1 VNDRVNDKAQEFTVV
16 GAGMAGAFLALSLGR
31 QGHAVT
37 VYDRRPDPR
46 VTASAVTSM
55 NLGLSRRGLAA
66 LDRLGLSE
74 EVRRHVMPM
83 RGRLLHN
90 VDGGLRFSA
99 YGEGGIL
106 AIQRQDLSALLV
118 EAACREPGVRF
129 VFDTRCTSVDREL
142 PSASFV
148 DRDGQSFVVK
158 PDVVVG
164 ADGAFSV
171 VRRFMHHDQRAEFS
185 QTYLEWGWRELHIP
199 AGHGGRHRMA
209 DDVFHLWPRGD
220 IMMFAHPNQD
230 GSFTCS
236 IVLPFTGTHG
246 FDSLRTAADVE
257 ALFRTH
263 FPDVLPLVPD
273 LGETFLRQPTFNLV
287 TVSTAPWTYEGN
299 VVLIG
304 DACHA
309 VYPFLAQ
316 GMNSAFED
324 ALELTDSLAG
334 HDGDTP
340 AALARYYARRKENTD
355 ALATMS
361 HRNFAELRDT
371 VRSPAVRL
379 EQACDAVLEKVLGRR
394 WMPLHAMV
402 TSTTIPYAQA
412 MRRAGRQHRVLKRV
426 GIAALA
432 AAAGVLARRLRR

>member
-1 VNDRVNDKAQEFTVV
+1 MEFTIV

-31 QGHAVT
+31 QGHVVT

-46 VTASAVTSM
+46 GATVAVTSM

-74 EVRRHVMPM
+74 EVTRLVVPM

-90 VDGGLRFSA
+90 VDAGPRFSP
-99 YGEGGIL
+99 YGDGGIL

-118 EAACREPGVRF
+118 DAACREPGVRF
-129 VFDTRCTSVDREL
+129 VFETRCTGLDRDR
-142 PSASFV
+142 PSATFEGPDGRSFEV
-148 DRDGQSFVVK
+148 R

-164 ADGAFSV
+164 ADGAFSA
-171 VRRFMHHDQRAEFS
+171 VRRFMHHELRAEFS
-185 QTYLEWGWRELHIP
+185 QSYLEWGWRELHIP
-199 AGHGGRHRMA
+199 AAADGNHRMA

-220 IMMFAHPNQD
+220 TMMFAHPNRD

-236 IVLPFTGTHG
+236 CVLPFHGPDG
-246 FDSLRTAADVE
+246 FDSLRTPSDVE
-257 ALFRTH
+257 ALFRRE
-263 FPDVLPLVPD
+263 FPDVLALVPG
-273 LGETFLRQPTFNLV
+273 LGEAFLRRPTFNLV
-287 TVSTAPWTYEGN
+287 TVSTAPWTYEGK
-299 VVLIG
+299 VALIG

-324 ALELTDSLAG
+324 ALELTDSLAR
-334 HDGDTP
+334 HPTDP
-340 AALARYYARRKENTD
+340 AAALARYYARRKPNTD
-355 ALATMS
+355 ALAAMS

-379 EQACDAVLEKVLGRR
+379 ERACDTLLEKVLRHR

-402 TSTTIPYAQA
+402 TNTTIPYLQAQH
-412 MRRAGRQHRVLKRV
+412 RASRQHRILKVL
-426 GIAALA
+426 GAAALS
-432 AAAGVLARRLRR
+432 AGAVAVGRRLRR

>member
-1 VNDRVNDKAQEFTVV
+1 MEFTIV

-31 QGHAVT
+31 QGHVVT

-46 VTASAVTSM
+46 EAASAVTSM

-66 LDRLGLSE
+66 LDSLGLSE
-74 EVRRHVMPM
+74 EVRRLVVPM
-83 RGRLLHN
+83 RGRMLHN
-90 VDGGLRFSA
+90 TDGGLRFSA

-118 EAACREPGVRF
+118 DAASRELTVRF
-129 VFDTRCTSVDREL
+129 VFDTRCTGVDRDL

-148 DRDGQSFVVK
+148 DPDGRALVVK

-164 ADGAFSV
+164 ADGAFSA
-171 VRRFMHHDQRAEFS
+171 VRRAMHHDQRAEFS
-185 QTYLEWGWRELHIP
+185 QSYLEWGWRELHIP
-199 AGHGGRHRMA
+199 AADGGAHRMA

-220 IMMFAHPNQD
+220 IMMFAHPNRD

-236 IVLPFTGTHG
+236 CVLPFHGPHG
-246 FDSLRTAADVE
+246 FDSLRTEADVE
-257 ALFRTH
+257 SLFRTH
-263 FPDVLPLVPD
+263 FPDVLPLVPG
-273 LGETFLRQPTFNLV
+273 LGEEFLRRPTFNLV
-287 TVSTAPWTYEGN
+287 TVSTAPWTHEGK
-299 VVLIG
+299 VALIG

-324 ALELTDSLAG
+324 ALELTDSLIR
-334 HDGDTP
+334 HPVNTT
-340 AALARYYARRKENTD
+340 AALTRYYTLRKPNTD

-379 EQACDAVLEKVLGRR
+379 ERAVDSVLERLLRHR
-394 WMPLHAMV
+394 WMPLHALV
-402 TSTTIPYAQA
+402 TNTTVPYAKALQ
-412 MRRAGRQHRVLKRV
+412 RATRQHRILKYSGAV
-426 GIAALA
+426 VASATAVALF
-432 AAAGVLARRLRR
+432 RRLRR

>member
-1 VNDRVNDKAQEFTVV
+1 MEFTVV

-31 QGHAVT
+31 QGHTVT

-46 VTASAVTSM
+46 ETASAVTSM

-66 LDRLGLSE
+66 LDHLGLSD
-74 EVRRHVMPM
+74 EVTRLVVPM
-83 RGRLLHN
+83 RGRMLHN
-90 VDGGLRFSA
+90 LDGGLRFSA

-118 EAACREPGVRF
+118 DAACREPGVRF
-129 VFDTRCTSVDREL
+129 VFDTRCTGVDRDL
-142 PSASFV
+142 PSVSFV
-148 DRDGQSFVVK
+148 DPNGQPLVVK

-164 ADGAFSV
+164 ADGAFSA
-171 VRRFMHHDQRAEFS
+171 VRRFMQHEQRAEFS
-185 QTYLEWGWRELHIP
+185 QSYLEWGWRELHIP
-199 AGHGGRHRMA
+199 AAPGGTHRMA

-220 IMMFAHPNQD
+220 IMMFAHPNRD

-236 IVLPFTGTHG
+236 CVLPFHG
-246 FDSLRTAADVE
+246 FDSLRTPEDVE
-257 ALFRTH
+257 SLFRAH
-263 FPDVLPLVPD
+263 FPDILPLVPD

-287 TVSTAPWTYEGN
+287 TVSTAPWTYEGK

-324 ALELTDSLAG
+324 ALELTGSIA
-334 HDGDTP
+334 HHPADTT
-340 AALARYYARRKENTD
+340 AALARYYRRRKPNTD
-355 ALATMS
+355 ALAIMS

-379 EQACDAVLEKVLGRR
+379 ERACDTLLEKVLHHR

-402 TSTTIPYAQA
+402 TNTTIPYAQA
-412 MRRAGRQHRVLKRV
+412 QQRATRQHRILTYV
-426 GIAALA
+426 GVAALSTVA
-432 AAAGVLARRLRR
+432 AAVVRRLRRR

>member
-1 VNDRVNDKAQEFTVV
+1 MEFTIV

-31 QGHAVT
+31 QGHVVT

-46 VTASAVTSM
+46 GTSVAVTSM

-66 LDRLGLSE
+66 LDRLGLAE
-74 EVRRHVMPM
+74 DVRRFVVPM

-90 VDGGLRFSA
+90 PDASLRFSS
-99 YGEGGIL
+99 YGDGGIL

-118 EAACREPGVRF
+118 DAALAEPGVRF
-129 VFDTRCTSVDREL
+129 VFDTRCTGVDRDL
-142 PSASFV
+142 PSATFEAP
-148 DRDGQSFVVK
+148 DGQTFKVR

-164 ADGAFSV
+164 ADGAFSA
-171 VRRFMHHDQRAEFS
+171 VRRFMHHELRAEFS
-185 QTYLEWGWRELHIP
+185 QSYLEWGWRELHIP
-199 AGHGGRHRMA
+199 AAADGTHRMA

-220 IMMFAHPNQD
+220 TMMFAHPNRD

-236 IVLPFTGTHG
+236 CVLPFHGPAG
-246 FDSLRTAADVE
+246 FDALRTPSDVE
-257 ALFRTH
+257 SLFRRE
-263 FPDVLPLVPD
+263 FPDVLALVPD
-273 LGETFLRQPTFNLV
+273 LGEKFLERPTFNLV
-287 TVSTAPWTYEGN
+287 TVSTAPWTYEGK
-299 VVLIG
+299 VALIG

-324 ALELTDSLAG
+324 ALELTGSLAA
-334 HDGDTP
+334 HPADP
-340 AALARYYARRKENTD
+340 AAALARYYARRKPNTD

-379 EQACDAVLEKVLGRR
+379 ERACDTVLEKLLRHR

-402 TSTTIPYAQA
+402 TNTTIPYLRAQH
-412 MRRAGRQHRVLKRV
+412 RASRQHRILQVL
-426 GIAALA
+426 GAAALSA
-432 AAAGVLARRLRR
+432 AAAGVGRRLRR

>member
-1 VNDRVNDKAQEFTVV
+1 MEFTIV

-31 QGHAVT
+31 QGHTVT

-46 VTASAVTSM
+46 ETASAVSSM

-74 EVRRHVMPM
+74 EVMRLVVPM
-83 RGRLLHN
+83 HGRMLHN
-90 VDGGLRFSA
+90 LDGGLRFSA
-99 YGEGGIL
+99 YGKGGIL

-118 EAACREPGVRF
+118 DAACRAPGVQF
-129 VFDTRCTSVDREL
+129 VFDTRCTSVDRDL
-142 PSASFV
+142 PSVSFV
-148 DRDGQSFVVK
+148 DPNGQSLVVK

-185 QTYLEWGWRELHIP
+185 QSYLEWGWRELHIP
-199 AGHGGRHRMA
+199 AAADGTHRMA

-220 IMMFAHPNQD
+220 IMMFAHPNRD

-236 IVLPFTGTHG
+236 CVLPYHGAHG

-257 ALFRTH
+257 SMFRTH

-287 TVSTAPWTYEGN
+287 TISTAPWTYEGK

-324 ALELTDSLAG
+324 ALELTDSLA
-334 HDGDTP
+334 HHCANTS
-340 AALARYYARRKENTD
+340 AALTRYYTRRKPNTD

-379 EQACDAVLEKVLGRR
+379 ERACDTLLEKVLHHR

-402 TSTTIPYAQA
+402 TNTTTPYAQA
-412 MRRAGRQHRVLKRV
+412 LHRATRQHRILKYLV
-426 GIAALA
+426 VTAASA
-432 AAAGVLARRLRR
+432 AAAAVVRRLRR

>member
-1 VNDRVNDKAQEFTVV
+1 MEFTIV

-31 QGHAVT
+31 QGHVVT

-46 VTASAVTSM
+46 ETAGAVTSM

-66 LDRLGLSE
+66 LDKLGLSE
-74 EVRRHVMPM
+74 EVRRLVVPM
-83 RGRLLHN
+83 RGRMLHN
-90 VDGGLRFSA
+90 TDGGLRFSA

-118 EAACREPGVRF
+118 DAASRELTVRF
-129 VFDTRCTSVDREL
+129 VFDTRCTGVDRDL
-142 PSASFV
+142 PSVSFV
-148 DRDGQSFVVK
+148 DPDGRALVVK

-171 VRRFMHHDQRAEFS
+171 VRRALHHDQRAEFS
-185 QTYLEWGWRELHIP
+185 QSYLDWGWRELHIP
-199 AGHGGRHRMA
+199 AAGGGAHRMT

-220 IMMFAHPNQD
+220 IMMFAHPNRD

-236 IVLPFTGTHG
+236 CVLPFHGTHG

-257 ALFRTH
+257 SLFRAH
-263 FPDVLPLVPD
+263 FPDVLSLVPD
-273 LGETFLRQPTFNLV
+273 LGEEFLRRPTFNLV
-287 TVSTAPWTYEGN
+287 TVSTAPWIHEGK
-299 VVLIG
+299 VALIG

-324 ALELTDSLAG
+324 ALELTDSLAE
-334 HDGDTP
+334 HP
-340 AALARYYARRKENTD
+340 ANAAAALTRYYTRRKPNTD

-371 VRSPAVRL
+371 VRSPSVRL
-379 EQACDAVLEKVLGRR
+379 ERAADSVLEKVLRHR

-402 TSTTIPYAQA
+402 TNTTVPYAKALQ
-412 MRRAGRQHRVLKRV
+412 RATRQHRILKYSGAV
-426 GIAALA
+426 A
-432 AAAGVLARRLRR
+432 AAATAAAVVRLLRR

>member
-1 VNDRVNDKAQEFTVV
+1 MEFAIV

-46 VTASAVTSM
+46 EMASAVTSM

-66 LDRLGLSE
+66 LDSLGLSE
-74 EVRRHVMPM
+74 EVKRLVVPM
-83 RGRLLHN
+83 HGRMLHN
-90 VDGGLRFSA
+90 LDGGLRFSA

-118 EAACREPGVRF
+118 DAACRVPGVRF
-129 VFDTRCTSVDREL
+129 VFDTRCTGVDRDL
-142 PSASFV
+142 PSVSFV
-148 DRDGQSFVVK
+148 DPDGRSLVVK

-164 ADGAFSV
+164 ADGAFSA
-171 VRRFMHHDQRAEFS
+171 VRRSMHHDQRAEFS
-185 QTYLEWGWRELHIP
+185 QHYLEWGWRELHIP
-199 AGHGGRHRMA
+199 AAADGTHRMA

-220 IMMFAHPNQD
+220 IMMFAHPNRD

-236 IVLPFTGTHG
+236 CVLPFHGTHG
-246 FDSLRTAADVE
+246 FDSLRTPSDVE
-257 ALFRTH
+257 SLFREY
-263 FPDVLPLVPD
+263 FPDVLSLVPD

-287 TVSTAPWTYEGN
+287 TVSTAPWVHEGK

-324 ALELTDSLAG
+324 ALELTASLA
-334 HDGDTP
+334 HHTGDTT
-340 AALARYYARRKENTD
+340 AALARYYTRRKPNTD
-355 ALATMS
+355 ALAAMS

-379 EQACDAVLEKVLGRR
+379 ERACDTLLEKVLRHR

-402 TSTTIPYAQA
+402 TNTTIPYAQA
-412 MRRAGRQHRVLKRV
+412 QHRATRQHRILKYAGASAV
-426 GIAALA
+426 AALTA
-432 AAAGVLARRLRR
+432 AAFRRFRR

>member
-1 VNDRVNDKAQEFTVV
+1 MEFTIV

-31 QGHAVT
+31 QGHTVT

-46 VTASAVTSM
+46 EAASAVTSM

-74 EVRRHVMPM
+74 EVRRLVVPM
-83 RGRLLHN
+83 RGRMLHN
-90 VDGGLRFSA
+90 TEGGLRFSA

-118 EAACREPGVRF
+118 DAASRELTVRF
-129 VFDTRCTSVDREL
+129 VFDTRCTGVDRDL

-148 DRDGQSFVVK
+148 DPDGRALVVK

-164 ADGAFSV
+164 ADGAFSA
-171 VRRFMHHDQRAEFS
+171 VRRAMHHDRRAEFS
-185 QTYLEWGWRELHIP
+185 QSYLEWGWRELHIP
-199 AGHGGRHRMA
+199 AAEGGAHRMA

-220 IMMFAHPNQD
+220 IMMFAHPNRD

-236 IVLPFTGTHG
+236 CVLPFHGPHG
-246 FDSLRTAADVE
+246 FDSLRTEADVE
-257 ALFRTH
+257 SLFREH

-273 LGETFLRQPTFNLV
+273 LGEEFLRRPTFNLI
-287 TVSTAPWTYEGN
+287 TVSTAPWTHEGK
-299 VVLIG
+299 VALIG

-324 ALELTDSLAG
+324 ALELTDSLAR
-334 HDGDTP
+334 HPADTA
-340 AALARYYARRKENTD
+340 AALTRYYTLRKPNTD
-355 ALATMS
+355 ALAAMS

-379 EQACDAVLEKVLGRR
+379 ERAVDSVLERLLRHR

-402 TSTTIPYAQA
+402 TNTTVPYAKALQ
-412 MRRAGRQHRVLKRV
+412 RATRQHRILKYS
-426 GIAALA
+426 GAAIGA
-432 AAAGVLARRLRR
+432 AVAVWLLRRKL

>member
-1 VNDRVNDKAQEFTVV
+1 MEFTIV

-46 VTASAVTSM
+46 EAASAVTSM

-74 EVRRHVMPM
+74 EVRRLVVPM
-83 RGRLLHN
+83 RGRMLH
-90 VDGGLRFSA
+90 DPTGGLRFSA

-106 AIQRQDLSALLV
+106 AIQRQGLSALLV
-118 EAACREPGVRF
+118 DAASRELGVRF
-129 VFDTRCTSVDREL
+129 VFDTRCTGVDRDL
-142 PSASFV
+142 PSVSFV
-148 DRDGQSFVVK
+148 DPDGRALVVK

-164 ADGAFSV
+164 ADGAFSA
-171 VRRFMHHDQRAEFS
+171 VRRAMHHDQRAEFS
-185 QTYLEWGWRELHIP
+185 QSYLDWGWRELHIP
-199 AGHGGRHRMA
+199 AAADGSHRMA

-220 IMMFAHPNQD
+220 IMMFAHPNRD

-236 IVLPFTGTHG
+236 CVLPFHGREG

-257 ALFRTH
+257 SLFRTH
-263 FPDVLPLVPD
+263 FPDVLSLVPD
-273 LGETFLRQPTFNLV
+273 LGEEFLRRPTFNLV
-287 TVSTAPWTYEGN
+287 TVSTAPWTHEGK
-299 VVLIG
+299 VALIG

-324 ALELTDSLAG
+324 ALELTDSLARHPG
-334 HDGDTP
+334 STA
-340 AALARYYARRKENTD
+340 AALTRYYTRRKPNTD
-355 ALATMS
+355 ALASMS

-379 EQACDAVLEKVLGRR
+379 ERAVDSVLERVLRHR

-402 TSTTIPYAQA
+402 TNTTVPYAKALQ
-412 MRRAGRQHRVLKRV
+412 RATRQHRILKYS
-426 GIAALA
+426 GAALA
-432 AAAGVLARRLRR
+432 SAGAAAVLRLLRRR

>member
-1 VNDRVNDKAQEFTVV
+1 VEFTVV

-46 VTASAVTSM
+46 ETASAASSM

-74 EVRRHVMPM
+74 EVTRLVVPM
-83 RGRLLHN
+83 RGRMLHN
-90 VDGGLRFSA
+90 LDGGLRFSA

-118 EAACREPGVRF
+118 DAACREPGVRF
-129 VFDTRCTSVDREL
+129 VFDTRCTG
-142 PSASFV
+142 V
-148 DRDGQSFVVK
+148 DRDLPSVSFTDPNGQPLVVK

-185 QTYLEWGWRELHIP
+185 QHYLEWGWRELHIP
-199 AGHGGRHRMA
+199 AAAGGTHRMA

-220 IMMFAHPNQD
+220 IMMFAHPNRD

-236 IVLPFTGTHG
+236 CVLPFHGPHG

-257 ALFRTH
+257 SLFRTH

-287 TVSTAPWTYEGN
+287 TISTAPWIHEGK
-299 VVLIG
+299 VALIG

-324 ALELTDSLAG
+324 ALELTDSLTHHAAN
-334 HDGDTP
+334 P
-340 AALARYYARRKENTD
+340 SAALARYYTRRKPNTD

-379 EQACDAVLEKVLGRR
+379 ERACDTLLGRLLRHR

-402 TSTTIPYAQA
+402 TNTTVPYAQA
-412 MRRAGRQHRVLKRV
+412 MRRATRQHRILKYLAV
-426 GIAALA
+426 TALSAASA
-432 AAAGVLARRLRR
+432 AAIHRLRR

>member
-1 VNDRVNDKAQEFTVV
+1 MEFTVV
-16 GAGMAGAFLALSLGR
+16 GAGMAGAFLALSLGK

-46 VTASAVTSM
+46 ETASAVTSM

-66 LDRLGLSE
+66 LDRLGLSAD
-74 EVRRHVMPM
+74 VQRLVTPM
-83 RGRLLHN
+83 HGRMLHDL
-90 VDGGLRFSA
+90 DGGLRFSA

-106 AIQRQDLSALLV
+106 AVQRQDLSALLV
-118 EAACREPGVRF
+118 DAASRVPGVRF
-129 VFDTRCTSVDREL
+129 VFGTRCTGVDRDL
-142 PSASFV
+142 PSVSFV
-148 DRDGQSFVVK
+148 DANGQSLVVK

-164 ADGAFSV
+164 ADGAFSA
-171 VRRFMHHDQRAEFS
+171 VRRSMHHDQRAEFS
-185 QTYLEWGWRELHIP
+185 QSYLEWGWRELHIP
-199 AGHGGRHRMA
+199 AAPDGTHRMA
-209 DDVFHLWPRGD
+209 ENVFHLWPRGD
-220 IMMFAHPNQD
+220 VMMFAHPNRD

-236 IVLPFTGTHG
+236 CVMPFHGTHG
-246 FDSLRTAADVE
+246 FDSLHSAADVE
-257 ALFRTH
+257 SLFREH

-273 LGETFLRQPTFNLV
+273 LGETFLRRPTFTLV
-287 TVSTAPWTYEGN
+287 TVSTAPWTHEGK

-324 ALELTDSLAG
+324 ALELTDSLAR
-334 HDGDTP
+334 HATDTT
-340 AALARYYARRKENTD
+340 AALAGYYTRRKPNTD
-355 ALATMS
+355 ALAAMS

-379 EQACDAVLEKVLGRR
+379 ERACDTLLEKVLRQR

-402 TSTTIPYAQA
+402 TNTTIPYAQA
-412 MRRAGRQHRVLKRV
+412 QRRATRQHRILQSL
-426 GIAALA
+426 GAAALA
-432 AAAGVLARRLRR
+432 AVAVTVGRRLRR

>member
-1 VNDRVNDKAQEFTVV
+1 MEFTIV

-31 QGHAVT
+31 QGHVVT

-46 VTASAVTSM
+46 GETVAVTSM

-66 LDRLGLSE
+66 LDRLGLSG
-74 EVRRHVMPM
+74 EVKRFVVPM

-90 VDGGLRFSA
+90 LDGGLRFSA
-99 YGEGGIL
+99 YGDGGIL

-118 EAACREPGVRF
+118 DAAVKEPGVRF
-129 VFDTRCTSVDREL
+129 VFDTRCTAVDREL
-142 PSASFV
+142 PSATFEAPDGRSFTV
-148 DRDGQSFVVK
+148 RS
-158 PDVVVG
+158 DVVVG
-164 ADGAFSV
+164 ADGAFSA
-171 VRRFMHHDQRAEFS
+171 VRRFLQHELRAEFS
-185 QTYLEWGWRELHIP
+185 QNYLEWGWRELHIP
-199 AGHGGRHRMA
+199 AAADGTHRMA
-209 DDVFHLWPRGD
+209 EDVFHLWPRGD
-220 IMMFAHPNQD
+220 TMMFAHPNRD

-236 IVLPFTGTHG
+236 CVLPFHGPAG
-246 FDSLRTAADVE
+246 FDSLRTPSDVE
-257 ALFRTH
+257 SLFHRE
-263 FPDVLPLVPD
+263 FPDVLELVPD
-273 LGETFLRQPTFNLV
+273 VGEAFLSRPTFNLV
-287 TVSTAPWTYEGN
+287 TVSTAPWTYEGK

-324 ALELTDSLAG
+324 ALELTDSLTR
-334 HDGDTP
+334 HPGDP
-340 AALARYYARRKENTD
+340 KAALARYYARRKPNTD

-379 EQACDAVLEKVLGRR
+379 ERACDTLLEKLLRHR

-402 TSTTIPYAQA
+402 TNTTIPYLQAQH
-412 MRRAGRQHRVLKRV
+412 RAARQHRILTAL
-426 GIAALA
+426 GAAALSA
-432 AAAGVLARRLRR
+432 VAVAAGRRLRR

>member
-1 VNDRVNDKAQEFTVV
+1 MDFAIV

-31 QGHAVT
+31 QGHGVT

-46 VTASAVTSM
+46 ETSAAASSM

-66 LDRLGLSE
+66 LDGMGLSE
-74 EVRRHVMPM
+74 EVRRLVVPM
-83 RGRLLHN
+83 RGRMLHN
-90 VDGGLRFSA
+90 PDGGLRLSP

-118 EAACREPGVRF
+118 DGASRVPGVRF
-129 VFDTRCTSVDREL
+129 VFDTRCTG
-142 PSASFV
+142 V
-148 DRDGQSFVVK
+148 DRDLPSVSLVDAAGRSSVVK

-171 VRRFMHHDQRAEFS
+171 VRRAVQHDRRADFAQRH
-185 QTYLEWGWRELHIP
+185 LEWGWREVHVP
-199 AGHGGRHRMA
+199 AAPDGSHRMA

-220 IMMFAHPNQD
+220 VMMFAHPNRD

-236 IVLPFTGTHG
+236 VVLPFHGPHG
-246 FDSLRTAADVE
+246 FDSLRTPADVE
-257 ALFRTH
+257 QLFGTW

-273 LGETFLRQPTFNLV
+273 LGETFLRRPTFTLV
-287 TVSTAPWTYEGN
+287 TISTAPWTYEDK

-316 GMNSAFED
+316 GMNSALED
-324 ALELTDSLAG
+324 ALELTDSLAR
-334 HDGDTP
+334 HPDDP
-340 AALARYYARRKENTD
+340 AAAPERYYARRKPNTD
-355 ALATMS
+355 ALAALS

-379 EQACDAVLEKVLGRR
+379 ERACDTLLERVLRGR
-394 WMPLHAMV
+394 WMPLHSMI
-402 TSTTIPYAQA
+402 TNTTIPYAEA
-412 MRRAGRQHRVLKRV
+412 LRRAARQRRILR
-426 GIAALA
+426 GLGA
-432 AAAGVLARRLRR
+432 AAVSVAAVAAARRP

>member
-1 VNDRVNDKAQEFTVV
+1 MEFTIV

-31 QGHAVT
+31 QGHTVT

-46 VTASAVTSM
+46 ETASAVSSM

-66 LDRLGLSE
+66 LDHLGLSQ
-74 EVRRHVMPM
+74 EVRRLVMPM
-83 RGRLLHN
+83 RGRMLHN
-90 VDGGLRFSA
+90 LDGGLRFSA

-118 EAACREPGVRF
+118 DAACRVPGVRF
-129 VFDTRCTSVDREL
+129 VFDTRCTSVDRDL
-142 PSASFV
+142 PSASFT
-148 DRDGQSFVVK
+148 DSDGQSFLVK

-164 ADGAFSV
+164 ADGVFSV

-185 QTYLEWGWRELHIP
+185 QSYLEWGWRELHIP
-199 AGHGGRHRMA
+199 AAVDGTHRMA

-220 IMMFAHPNQD
+220 IMMFAHPNRD

-236 IVLPFTGTHG
+236 CVLPFHGRHG

-257 ALFRTH
+257 SLFRTH
-263 FPDVLPLVPD
+263 FPDVLPLVTD

-287 TVSTAPWTYEGN
+287 TVSTAPWTYQGN

-324 ALELTDSLAG
+324 ALELTDSLA
-334 HDGDTP
+334 HHPTDTS
-340 AALARYYARRKENTD
+340 AALTRYYTRRKPNTD

-379 EQACDAVLEKVLGRR
+379 ERACDTVLEKLLHHR

-402 TSTTIPYAQA
+402 TNTTIPYALA
-412 MRRAGRQHRVLKRV
+412 LHRATRQHRILKYLAV
-426 GIAALA
+426 AAISAATAGSA
-432 AAAGVLARRLRR
+432 AAIRRLRR

>member
-1 VNDRVNDKAQEFTVV
+1 MEFTVV
-16 GAGMAGAFLALSLGR
+16 GAGMAGAFLALALGR

-46 VTASAVTSM
+46 QTASAASSM

-74 EVRRHVMPM
+74 EVMRLVEPM
-83 RGRLLHN
+83 RGRMLHN
-90 VDGGLRFSA
+90 LDGGLRFSA
-99 YGEGGIL
+99 YGKGGIL
-106 AIQRQDLSALLV
+106 AVQRQDLSALLV
-118 EAACREPGVRF
+118 DAACREPAVRF
-129 VFDTRCTSVDREL
+129 VFDTRCTSVDRDL

-148 DRDGQSFVVK
+148 DSNGQSFVVK

-171 VRRFMHHDQRAEFS
+171 VRQYLHHDQRAEFS
-185 QTYLEWGWRELHIP
+185 QCYLEWGWRELHIP
-199 AGHGGRHRMA
+199 AAEDGTHRMS

-220 IMMFAHPNQD
+220 IMMFAHPNRD

-236 IVLPFTGTHG
+236 CVLPFHGQHG

-257 ALFRTH
+257 SLFRTH

-287 TVSTAPWTYEGN
+287 TISTAPWIFEGK

-304 DACHA
+304 DSCHA

-316 GMNSAFED
+316 GMNSALED
-324 ALELTDSLAG
+324 ALELTDSLA
-334 HDGDTP
+334 HHATDTS
-340 AALARYYARRKENTD
+340 AALTRYFARRKPNTD

-379 EQACDAVLEKVLGRR
+379 ERACDTLLEWLLRHR
-394 WMPLHAMV
+394 WMPLHAMI
-402 TSTTIPYAQA
+402 TNTTIPYAQA
-412 MRRAGRQHRVLKRV
+412 LHRTTRQHSILKYLV
-426 GIAALA
+426 VTALA
-432 AAAGVLARRLRR
+432 AASAALVRQFRR

>member
-1 VNDRVNDKAQEFTVV
+1 VEFTIV

-31 QGHAVT
+31 QGHVVT

-46 VTASAVTSM
+46 GTTVSVTSM

-66 LDRLGLSE
+66 LDRLGLAE
-74 EVRRHVMPM
+74 DVKRFVVPM

-90 VDGGLRFSA
+90 LDAGLRFSP
-99 YGEGGIL
+99 YGDGGIL

-118 EAACREPGVRF
+118 DAALEEPGVRF
-129 VFDTRCTSVDREL
+129 VFDTRCTGVDRDL
-142 PSASFV
+142 PSATFEAP
-148 DRDGQSFVVK
+148 DGQSLTVR

-164 ADGAFSV
+164 ADGAFSA
-171 VRRFMHHDQRAEFS
+171 VRRFMHHELRAEFS
-185 QTYLEWGWRELHIP
+185 QSYLEWGWRELHIP
-199 AGHGGRHRMA
+199 AAADGSHRMA

-220 IMMFAHPNQD
+220 TMMFAHPNRD

-236 IVLPFTGTHG
+236 CVLPFHGPAG
-246 FDSLRTAADVE
+246 FDALRTAADVE
-257 ALFRTH
+257 SLFRRE
-263 FPDVLPLVPD
+263 FPDVLALVPD
-273 LGETFLRQPTFNLV
+273 LGEAFLRRPTFTLV
-287 TVSTAPWTYEGN
+287 TVSTAPWTYEGK
-299 VVLIG
+299 VALIG

-324 ALELTDSLAG
+324 ALELTGSLAC
-334 HDGDTP
+334 HPTDP
-340 AALARYYARRKENTD
+340 AAALARYYARRKPNTD

-379 EQACDAVLEKVLGRR
+379 ERACDTVLEKVLRHR

-402 TSTTIPYAQA
+402 TNTTIPYLQAQH
-412 MRRAGRQHRVLKRV
+412 RATRQHRVLKFL
-426 GIAALA
+426 GAAALSA
-432 AAAGVLARRLRR
+432 AAVGVGHRLRR

>member
-1 VNDRVNDKAQEFTVV
+1 VEFTIV

-31 QGHAVT
+31 QGHVVT

-46 VTASAVTSM
+46 ETASAVTSM

-74 EVRRHVMPM
+74 EVKRLVVPM
-83 RGRLLHN
+83 QGRMLHN
-90 VDGGLRFSA
+90 PDGGLRFSA
-99 YGEGGIL
+99 YGEGGIQ
-106 AIQRQDLSALLV
+106 AIQRQDLSAVLV
-118 EAACREPGVRF
+118 DAASEVPGVRF
-129 VFDTRCTSVDREL
+129 VFDTRCTGVDRDL
-142 PSASFV
+142 PSVSFV
-148 DRDGQSFVVK
+148 DSNGQPLVVK

-164 ADGAFSV
+164 ADGAFSA
-171 VRRFMHHDQRAEFS
+171 VRRSMHHERRAEFS
-185 QTYLEWGWRELHIP
+185 QSYLEWGWRELHIP
-199 AGHGGRHRMA
+199 AAPDGTHRMA

-220 IMMFAHPNQD
+220 IMMFAHPNRD

-236 IVLPFTGTHG
+236 CVMPFHGSHG
-246 FDSLRTAADVE
+246 FDSLHTAADVE
-257 ALFRTH
+257 SLFRKH
-263 FPDVLPLVPD
+263 FPDVLSLVPD
-273 LGETFLRQPTFNLV
+273 LGETFLRQPTFTLV
-287 TVSTAPWTYEGN
+287 TVSTAPWTYDGK

-324 ALELTDSLAG
+324 ALELTDSLA
-334 HDGDTP
+334 HHSTDTS
-340 AALARYYARRKENTD
+340 AALARYYTRRKPNTD
-355 ALATMS
+355 ALAAMS

-379 EQACDAVLEKVLGRR
+379 ERACDTLLEKVLRHR

-402 TSTTIPYAQA
+402 TNTTIPYAQA
-412 MRRAGRQHRVLKRV
+412 QHRATRQHRILKYL
-426 GIAALA
+426 LA
-432 AAAGVLARRLRR
+432 ATLSATTAAVVRRLRR

>member
-1 VNDRVNDKAQEFTVV
+1 MEFTIV

-31 QGHAVT
+31 QGHVVT

-46 VTASAVTSM
+46 ETASAVTSM

-66 LDRLGLSE
+66 LDHLGLSE
-74 EVRRHVMPM
+74 EVRRLVVPM
-83 RGRLLHN
+83 QGRMLHN
-90 VDGGLRFSA
+90 TDGGLRFSA

-118 EAACREPGVRF
+118 EEASRVPGVRF
-129 VFDTRCTSVDREL
+129 VFDMRCTGVDRDL

-148 DRDGQSFVVK
+148 DAKGQALVVK

-164 ADGAFSV
+164 ADGAFSA
-171 VRRFMHHDQRAEFS
+171 VRRFMHHEQRAEFS
-185 QTYLEWGWRELHIP
+185 QSYLDWGWRELHIP
-199 AGHGGRHRMA
+199 AAADGTHRMA

-220 IMMFAHPNQD
+220 IMMFAHPNRD

-236 IVLPFTGTHG
+236 CVLPFHGTHG

-257 ALFRTH
+257 SLFRKH
-263 FPDVLPLVPD
+263 FPDVLSLVPD

-287 TVSTAPWTYEGN
+287 TVSTAPWTYEGK

-324 ALELTDSLAG
+324 ALELTESLA
-334 HDGDTP
+334 HHPNSTSS
-340 AALARYYARRKENTD
+340 ALTRYYSRRKPNTD

-379 EQACDAVLEKVLGRR
+379 ERACDSVLEKVLRHR

-402 TSTTIPYAQA
+402 TNTTVPYAKA
-412 MRRAGRQHRVLKRV
+412 LHRATRQHRILKYS
-426 GIAALA
+426 AATALSAVA
-432 AAAGVLARRLRR
+432 AAAVRRLRR